1 VLSAL
6 SVLSREH
13 YKKGVVFMKKEVVIR
28 ARAPVRIDF
37 GGGWTDVAIFTE
49 ESKGFVLNAAIDI
62 YSYVTV
68 KKLPDKEMW
77 TNSYGYNHKE
87 TMENKAVKIY
97 SADFDIYEEAEEVK
111 QLEYNG
117 NIDLAK
123 AAIKQMGIQG
133 GLEILTRSNAP
144 AGSGL
149 GTSASMGV
157 ALIGALSAFK
167 RLPLLPYEFA
177 EQASLIE
184 RQELG
189 ILGGKQ
195 DHYSSALGGIS
206 FMEFMGEEVKV
217 SKLQLSQDVL
227 YELEKSLVL
236 CYTGKSRLSGDIHRK
251 VREAYEGEEPETR
264 RALRNL
270 KTIAF
275 EMKNTLLKGDLK
287 AFGELL
293 NENWENQKAL
303 HPSVTNPQID
313 EIFEAVMANGALG
326 GKACGAG
333 GGGCLLFYVQPDC
346 EHLVRR
352 KLEENN
358 VSVIDFNFEFS
369 GLQTWTA

>member
-1 VLSAL
+1 M
-6 SVLSREH
+6 E
-13 YKKGVVFMKKEVVIR
+13 KEVVIR
-28 ARAPVRIDF
+28 ARTPVRIDF
-37 GGGWTDVAIFTE
+37 GGGWTDVALFTE
-49 ESKGFVLNAAIDI
+49 ESKGFVVNAAIDI

-68 KKLPDKEMW
+68 KKLPDKEIW

-87 TMENKAVKIY
+87 TVENKAVKIY
-97 SADFDIYEEAEEVK
+97 SADFDIYEEAGEVK

-123 AAIKQMGIQG
+123 AAIRQIGIQG
-133 GLEILTRSNAP
+133 GLEIITRSNAP

-167 RLPLLPYEFA
+167 GLSLLPYEFA

-195 DHYSSALGGIS
+195 DHYASTLGSVS

-227 YELEKSLVL
+227 YELEKNLVL
-236 CYTGKSRLSGDIHRK
+236 CYTGKSRLSSDIHYR
-251 VREAYEGEEPETR
+251 VREAYEGKEPKTR
-264 RALRNL
+264 QALRNL
-270 KTIAF
+270 KSIAL
-275 EMKNTLLKGDLK
+275 EMKTALLKRDLK
-287 AFGELL
+287 DFGQLL
-293 NENWENQKAL
+293 NLNWENQKSL

-313 EIFEAVMANGALG
+313 EIFKGVIANGALG

-333 GGGCLLFYVQPDC
+333 GGGCLLFYAQPDH
-346 EHLVRR
+346 EHLVRK
-352 KLEENN
+352 KLEEAKVN
-358 VSVIDFNFEFS
+358 VINFNFDFT

>member
-1 VLSAL
+1 VEYL
-6 SVLSREH
+6 
-13 YKKGVVFMKKEVVIR
+13 KKGKEFMEKQVVIR
-28 ARAPVRIDF
+28 TRAPVRIDF
-37 GGGWTDVAIFTE
+37 SGGWTDVALFTE
-49 ESKGFVLNAAIDI
+49 ESKGLVVNASINI

-68 KKLPDKEMW
+68 KKLPDKEIL

-97 SADFDIYEEAEEVK
+97 SVDFDIYEEAEEVK

-123 AAIKQMGIQG
+123 AAIKQMDIQG
-133 GLEILTRSNAP
+133 GLEIITRSNAP

-167 RLPLLPYEFA
+167 GLQLLPYEFA

-195 DHYSSALGGIS
+195 DHYASALGGIS
-206 FMEFMGEEVKV
+206 FMEFMGEEVRI

-227 YELEKSLVL
+227 YELEKNLVL

-251 VREAYEGEEPETR
+251 VREAYEGEEPKTR
-264 RALRNL
+264 QALRNL
-270 KTIAF
+270 KSIAF
-275 EMKNTLLKGDLK
+275 EMKNVLLNGDLK

-293 NENWENQKAL
+293 NDNWENQKAL

-313 EIFEAVMANGALG
+313 DIFEAVMANGALG

-333 GGGCLLFYVQPDC
+333 GGGCLLFYAQTDC
-346 EHLVRR
+346 EHLVRK
-352 KLEENN
+352 KLEENKVN
-358 VSVIDFNFEFS
+358 VIDFNFDFS
-369 GLQTWTA
+369 GLQTWIG

>member
-1 VLSAL
+1 
-6 SVLSREH
+6 
-13 YKKGVVFMKKEVVIR
+13 MKKKVVVR
-28 ARAPVRIDF
+28 ARAPVRIDWA
-37 GGGWTDVAIFTE
+37 GGWTDVALFTE
-49 ESKGFVLNAAIDI
+49 ESKGFVLNVAIDI

-68 KKLPDKEMW
+68 KKLPDKEIW
-77 TNSYGYNHKE
+77 TKSYGYKHKE
-87 TMENKAVKIY
+87 TVKNGSVKIY
-97 SADFDIYEEAEEVK
+97 SVDFDIYEEAEDIK

-123 AAIKQMGIQG
+123 AAIKQIGVPG
-133 GLEILTRSNAP
+133 GLEIITRSNAP

-167 RLPLLPYEFA
+167 GLPLLPYEFA

-195 DHYSSALGGIS
+195 DHYASAMGGIS
-206 FMEFMGEEVKV
+206 FMEFMEEEVKV
-217 SKLQLSQDVL
+217 SKLKLSQDVL
-227 YELEKSLVL
+227 YELEKNLVL

-251 VREAYEGEEPETR
+251 VREAYEGEEPKTR
-264 RALRNL
+264 QALRNL
-270 KTIAF
+270 KSIAF
-275 EMKNTLLKGDLK
+275 EMKNVLLNGDLK

-293 NENWENQKAL
+293 NENWKNQKAL

-313 EIFEAVMANGALG
+313 DIFEAVMANGALG

-333 GGGCLLFYVQPDC
+333 GGGCLLFYAQPDC
-346 EHLVRR
+346 EHLVRK
-352 KLEENN
+352 KLEEAKVN
-358 VSVIDFNFEFS
+358 VIDFNFDFT

>member
-1 VLSAL
+1 M
-6 SVLSREH
+6 
-13 YKKGVVFMKKEVVIR
+13 GKEVVIR
-28 ARAPVRIDF
+28 TRAPVRIDF
-37 GGGWTDVAIFTE
+37 SGGWTDVALFTE

-68 KKLPDKEMW
+68 KKLPDKEIW

-87 TMENKAVKIY
+87 TMENKGVKIY
-97 SADFDIYEEAEEVK
+97 SADFDIYEEAEEIR

-117 NIDLAK
+117 NIDLVK

-133 GLEILTRSNAP
+133 GLEIITRSNAP

-157 ALIGALSAFK
+157 ALIGALSAFEG
-167 RLPLLPYEFA
+167 LPLLPYEFA

-195 DHYSSALGGIS
+195 DHYASAIGGIN
-206 FMEFMGEEVKV
+206 FMEFMEEEVKV
-217 SKLQLSQDVL
+217 SKLQLSQDAL
-227 YELEKSLVL
+227 YELEKNLVL

-251 VREAYEGEEPETR
+251 VREAYEGKEPKTR
-264 RALRNL
+264 QALRNL
-270 KTIAF
+270 KSIAF
-275 EMKNTLLKGDLK
+275 EMKNALLKEDLM

-303 HPSVTNPQID
+303 HPSVTNPQIE
-313 EIFEAVMANGALG
+313 EIFEIAMANGAFG

-333 GGGCLLFYVQPDC
+333 GGGCLLFYARPDC
-346 EHLVRR
+346 EHLVRK
-352 KLEENN
+352 KLEEAEAN
-358 VSVIDFNFEFS
+358 VIDFNFEFN
-369 GLQTWTA
+369 GFQAWTASLSASSKVGE